1 MGFERGER
9 QAKRTKKALVQA
21 FSQLLHDK
29 NYNDITVNDITNLAD
44 AGRST
49 FYRYFKSKAD
59 VLVEMHE
66 GIFGRFILNHSSA
79 SDWLS
84 DEPSSELVE
93 FFRKFQKSGPVQLSL
108 TYTLGSDIDY
118 LTREIIN
125 LLNEKIEESL
135 HSCFSESDSNIP
147 FAVLAQAIS
156 GTYSQVLLS
165 WVSKHQVLSVEKI
178 AEYIHRITRS
188 VIQEAIGQS

>member
-21 FSQLLHDK
+21 FTQLLKDK
-29 NYNDITVNDITNLAD
+29 NYNDITVNDITELAD

-59 VLVEMHE
+59 LLVEMHD
-66 GIFGRFILNHSSA
+66 GIFETFILNHSSA

-84 DEPSSELVE
+84 DDPSAELVE

-108 TYTLGSDIDY
+108 TYTLGNDIDY
-118 LTREIIN
+118 VTREIIG
-125 LLNEKIEESL
+125 LLNKKIEESL

-156 GTYSQVLLS
+156 GIYSQILLS
-165 WVSKHQVLSVEKI
+165 WFSKHQVLTVNQI
-178 AEYIHRITRS
+178 ADYIHRISRS
-188 VIQEAIGQS
+188 MIREAIK